1 MGWSYWRLLRSQS
14 RLLPN
19 ERRFHASS
27 SLDSPLPSGGLPEL
41 SSLGEQEWAIHSI
54 DRSSEFGRGCK
65 IGKRK
70 RLDLGLRRVEVDEG
84 LRNLSEVV
92 LQTAGFVTSCSEA
105 DAALKGA
112 LTS

>member
-1 MGWSYWRLLRSQS
+1 M
-14 RLLPN
+14 
-19 ERRFHASS
+19 
-27 SLDSPLPSGGLPEL
+27 
-41 SSLGEQEWAIHSI
+41 
-54 DRSSEFGRGCK
+54 
-65 IGKRK
+65 IGKRT

-92 LQTAGFVTSCSEA
+92 LQTAGSVTSCSEA